1 MAANV
6 HIHMIGNFEQ
16 IVKALAEEKKNP
28 KRPAS
33 TGENKK
39 EQTGGL
45 RS

>member
-1 MAANV
+1 MAAN
-6 HIHMIGNFEQ
+6 IHMIGNFEQ
-16 IVKALAEEKKNP
+16 IVKALAEKTNP

-39 EQTGGL
+39 KQTGGL